1 MATLLLGAADSVK
14 SQFSFKEVD
23 SANMVFKLFA
33 KISFGLCISASVL
46 VATSEYIG
54 EPIKCEHGT
63 DKIDEGLFTTYCW
76 IHGSKKIAKNYQK
89 HFECKAN
96 VVRYFSGWMLPNFF
110 RVANNPLFSKLKYR
124 LQIKWVHYEKK
135 SNKWV

>member
-1 MATLLLGAADSVK
+1 MANLLLGAADGVK

-23 SANMVFKLFA
+23 STNMVFKLFA
-33 KISFGLCISASVL
+33 KISFGLCILSSVL

-63 DKIDEGLFTTYCW
+63 EKIDEELFTTYCW
-76 IHGSKKIAKNYQK
+76 IHGSKKIDESRQK

-96 VVRYFSGWMLPNFF
+96 VVRYFSGWMLPNFL
-110 RVANNPLFSKLKYR
+110 RD
-124 LQIKWVHYEKK
+124 
-135 SNKWV
+135 

>member
-1 MATLLLGAADSVK
+1 MATLILGAADGVK

-23 SANMVFKLFA
+23 STNMVFKLFA
-33 KISFGLCISASVL
+33 KISFGLCILSSVL

-63 DKIDEGLFTTYCW
+63 GKVDEELFTTYCW
-76 IHGSKKIAKNYQK
+76 IHGSKKIDVKYQK

-96 VVRYFSGWMLPNFF
+96 VVSY
-110 RVANNPLFSKLKYR
+110 
-124 LQIKWVHYEKK
+124 
-135 SNKWV
+135 

>member
-1 MATLLLGAADSVK
+1 MI
-14 SQFSFKEVD
+14 F
-23 SANMVFKLFA
+23 VF
-33 KISFGLCISASVL
+33 LCLPMRI
-46 VATSEYIG
+46 Y
-54 EPIKCEHGT
+54 CEHGT

-110 RVANNPLFSKLKYR
+110 MVAKFIFKT
-124 LQIKWVHYEKK
+124 QI
-135 SNKWV
+135 